1 MKVSKVRNVKTPN
14 RGTKTSSGIDFFV
27 PVFDEKFIND
37 VTAKNTELT
46 FFHNSTTGTK
56 ALVIKPQ
63 ERVLIPSGIH
73 INLSTVEGFPIKGK
87 IGVDFVAHNKSGVG
101 SKKGLDLLASVV
113 DLDYQG
119 EIHINVVNTGNE
131 EVIIEENEKLIQFI
145 LRPVIYDD
153 VEEVEFSSLYTET
166 SERGD
171 KGFGQG
177 TGK

>member
-37 VTAKNTELT
+37 LNIKNGKIAFSRRDDKT
-46 FFHNSTTGTK
+46 
-56 ALVIKPQ
+56 VIVLYPQ
-63 ERVLIPSGIH
+63 ERILIPSGIH

-87 IGVDFVAHNKSGVG
+87 IGVDFVAHNKSGIG

-119 EIHINVVNTGNE
+119 EIHINVVNTGKNSIE
-131 EVIIEENEKLIQFI
+131 IEENEKLIQFI

-153 VEEVEFSSLYTET
+153 VEEVDFSNLYQESTD
-166 SERGD
+166 RGA
-171 KGFGQG
+171 KGFGEG